1 MREKSASQE
10 GETIYSSSPEAKVN
24 FLSFLSFRLKCL
36 LSSIFSQDYAA
47 GLFGFL
53 IVECMCHT
61 PCAEYTMFLI
71 GYTIDIQSYKNHM
84 PIIYLRRFTTN
95 KVSPAGYTSNSSVLL
110 TSKIQVKSTIVNICY
125 SSPLGKRSYHG
136 LLYDYWS
143 NFILSAQDCE
153 YLLALTRRICFY
165 HVIFLVLGILLITL
179 ASFLSKSLG
188 FYYGSAMAVGSL
200 IFLVILLFQ
209 VGVGSFFLR
218 YVSQL
223 LRSILNEIGI
233 GEDMYNPIFANSAVF
248 PRNSWSLVGKGSL
261 GAMVK
266 LSPCDQITEFSGS
279 FIGFGGTDMWS
290 SDFASLEEIIPSQI
304 CFALLQAKDFCFCSN
319 FIFSHCRFH
328 AKQEFITNRH
338 ALSLEM
344 SGFLHITD
352 KGSYGSRTSERN
364 RNDTIPSSLLSETD
378 TFDFTFHNTSE
389 RKKLSK
395 DEWNKLARDTTKK
408 AMEELV
414 SSPDLSKWVVAHA
427 DRITLY
433 ESKFR

>member
-1 MREKSASQE
+1 MGNQNSK
-10 GETIYSSSPEAKVN
+10 
-24 FLSFLSFRLKCL
+24 
-36 LSSIFSQDYAA
+36 
-47 GLFGFL
+47 
-53 IVECMCHT
+53 CHT
-61 PCAEYTMFLI
+61 PCAEYTMFLL

-261 GAMVK
+261 GAM
-266 LSPCDQITEFSGS
+266 
-279 FIGFGGTDMWS
+279 S
-290 SDFASLEEIIPSQI
+290 SLDLLLVLEALICGVLILLVLRRLFRPKYVLRFCKRRTFA
-304 CFALLQAKDFCFCSN
+304 FAVTSYFHTAVFMQSRNLLQIDTLYLWRCQDSY
-319 FIFSHCRFH
+319 
-328 AKQEFITNRH
+328 T
-338 ALSLEM
+338 SLIKGHMVPGLPREIEM
-344 SGFLHITD
+344 TQSV
-352 KGSYGSRTSERN
+352 E
-364 RNDTIPSSLLSETD
+364 PSSLLSETD